1 MLSPLFRIA
10 ILRAPM
16 TRNAIR
22 TFALATLVCVVIAG
36 LGPALAQSSA
46 SDVII
51 RLDQLE
57 NQMRQLTGTIE
68 QLQYRNQQLEQA
80 LRRMQEDNESRS
92 PQLGRAAPAPPPARP
107 PGTPTTMS
115 APANEPPA
123 AAPTGRPVGAPLDLS
138 TAGGA
143 PSGPPAQAGVQ
154 QGIQPGVQASPS
166 GRRSDAFDPTQ
177 NPNAPGVPRPLG
189 SMTGNAPPAVVTGN
203 GMVATGLTGGPD
215 NGQLPAAPQRNSNA
229 PGGQLAAVLPP
240 SQTPR
245 DEYDLAYGYLLRKEY
260 ASAEDGFRAFLQ
272 KYPSERQAADAQF
285 WLGESLFQRQ
295 SYRDAAVAFVDVS
308 KKYETSAKAPDALLR
323 LGQSLAAMGQKDLA
337 CATFGEVAIKYP
349 RASLNVRQ
357 GVEREQ
363 KRVHC

>member
-123 AAPTGRPVGAPLDLS
+123 NNAMTTMTLS
-138 TAGGA
+138 LFTNTHLRTTHGSTPMA
-143 PSGPPAQAGVQ
+143 V
-154 QGIQPGVQASPS
+154 PGVLTSI
-166 GRRSDAFDPTQ
+166 GVDAGIPF
-177 NPNAPGVPRPLG
+177 
-189 SMTGNAPPAVVTGN
+189 SAV
-203 GMVATGLTGGPD
+203 
-215 NGQLPAAPQRNSNA
+215 
-229 PGGQLAAVLPP
+229 
-240 SQTPR
+240 
-245 DEYDLAYGYLLRKEY
+245 
-260 ASAEDGFRAFLQ
+260 
-272 KYPSERQAADAQF
+272 
-285 WLGESLFQRQ
+285 
-295 SYRDAAVAFVDVS
+295 
-308 KKYETSAKAPDALLR
+308 
-323 LGQSLAAMGQKDLA
+323 
-337 CATFGEVAIKYP
+337 
-349 RASLNVRQ
+349 
-357 GVEREQ
+357 
-363 KRVHC
+363 